1 MYIHADMVKEFKY
14 RGKTIQELQ
23 DMNVEELMA
32 ILPSRT
38 RRVLRKGLGE
48 ERLKLLREIKS
59 SDGKVIRTH
68 LRDMPILPLM
78 VGMTIHV
85 YNGKEF
91 VPVEIKP
98 QMIGHYLGEYA
109 LSNKPVKH
117 GTPGIGASKSSL
129 YVPLK

>member
-1 MYIHADMVKEFKY
+1 MVKEFKY

-23 DMNVEELMA
+23 DMNVEELIA

>member
-1 MYIHADMVKEFKY
+1 MPIHADMVKEFKY

-23 DMNVEELMA
+23 DMNVEELIA
-32 ILPSRT
+32 ILPSRI

-98 QMIGHYLGEYA
+98 QMVGHYLGEYA

>member
-91 VPVEIKP
+91 IPVEIKP